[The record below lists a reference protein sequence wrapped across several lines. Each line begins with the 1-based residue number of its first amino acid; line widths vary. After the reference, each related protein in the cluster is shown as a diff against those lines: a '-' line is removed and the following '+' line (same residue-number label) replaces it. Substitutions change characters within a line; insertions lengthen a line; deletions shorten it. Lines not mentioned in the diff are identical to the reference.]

1 MSTIVHVG
9 IHKTGSTTLQNLLA
23 KHRGA
28 LAAQG
33 VHYPADPGAEWTAAH
48 RLACWLS
55 APRAFDGPNDLFT
68 MEREVFS
75 QRTGA
80 RDVSTADYLGT
91 LVTDLPATLLS
102 SEVFE
107 TFNRAELARLRSF
120 VGPIDRFVLYV
131 RNGIDYLHSC
141 WSAKV
146 RWGYT
151 GTFAGFLRAALDFEA
166 ATPIRGPLLFAQL
179 LADCFGHDRIAV
191 RNLATASMYPRGL
204 FGDFVEGELKLE
216 AIEGIETSMRANA
229 SPPHEVTEVTRAINV
244 RSASLRPGHAE
255 RFHNAL
261 RIAMA
266 GPDAAKYLHEFSG
279 CLEPVIKPISIRDL
293 APERISTAG
302 VIRDLDAPLATL
314 FSGWKFEWDEQQPT
328 CENGELMAALDDC
341 EAFTRL
347 QKETE

>member
-1 MSTIVHVG
+1 
-9 IHKTGSTTLQNLLA
+9 
-23 KHRGA
+23 
-28 LAAQG
+28 
-33 VHYPADPGAEWTAAH
+33 
-48 RLACWLS
+48 
-55 APRAFDGPNDLFT
+55 

-80 RDVSTADYLGT
+80 RDVSAADYSGALA
-91 LVTDLPATLLS
+91 TDLPVTLMS

-120 VGPIDRFVLYV
+120 VGPINRFVLYV

-146 RWGYT
+146 RWGYA

-179 LADCFGHDRIAV
+179 LADCFGHDRIVV
-191 RNLATASMYPRGL
+191 RNLATASMHPRGL

-261 RIAMA
+261 RVAMA
-266 GPDAAKYLHEFSG
+266 GPDAAKYLDEFRNW
-279 CLEPVIKPISIRDL
+279 LEPVIKPVAIRDF
-293 APERISTAG
+293 APARISADG
-302 VIRDLDAPLATL
+302 SIKNLGAPLASL
-314 FSGWKFEWDEQQPT
+314 FPGWKFPWDEQRPA
-328 CENGELMAALDDC
+328 CETEDLMAALDHC